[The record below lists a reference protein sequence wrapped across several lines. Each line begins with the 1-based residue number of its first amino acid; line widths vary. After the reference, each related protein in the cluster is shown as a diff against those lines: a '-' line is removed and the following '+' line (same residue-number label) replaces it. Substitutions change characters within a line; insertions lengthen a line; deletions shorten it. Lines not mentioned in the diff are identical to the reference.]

1 MLEAIMAQVKE
12 NGFQIF
18 IVRALEGKSLP
29 SPDPSQLTLPLRE
42 NQQYVDADV
51 IKIHQQTYPN
61 EALNFD
67 GASQEDLEA
76 AIKASMM
83 SF

>member
-1 MLEAIMAQVKE
+1 MYLDAGTI
-12 NGFQIF
+12 
-18 IVRALEGKSLP
+18 KSH
-29 SPDPSQLTLPLRE
+29 QL
-42 NQQYVDADV
+42 Q
-51 IKIHQQTYPN
+51 YPN

-76 AIKASMM
+76 AIQASMM